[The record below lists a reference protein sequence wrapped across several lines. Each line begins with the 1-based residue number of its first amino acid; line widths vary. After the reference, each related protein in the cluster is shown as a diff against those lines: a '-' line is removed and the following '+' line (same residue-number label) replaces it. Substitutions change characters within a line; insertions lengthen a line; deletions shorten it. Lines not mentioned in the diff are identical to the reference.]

1 MSPWTADLAAIKRQL
16 GDPIPYRLSVI
27 AFWVLGSVFSLI
39 YGCGQ
44 QRPPS
49 VFWLLLLVMAPGFYF
64 YARAALRG
72 LSLLFFIV
80 FGWLFRPGVW
90 IRLSGWLL
98 FGNPLRGTLEEKVIS
113 VAAIGSLVGVLA
125 TSIVT
130 GC

>member
-27 AFWVLGSVFSLI
+27 AFWVLESVFRLI

-49 VFWLLLLVMAPGFYF
+49 FFWLLLLVMAPAFYF

-72 LSLLFFIV
+72 LNLLWFIG

-90 IRLSGWLL
+90 IRLLGWLW
-98 FGNPLRGTLEEKVIS
+98 FGNPLRGPLEEKVIS
-113 VAAIGSLVGVLA
+113 VAAIGSLVGVIA
-125 TSIVT
+125 ASIVT